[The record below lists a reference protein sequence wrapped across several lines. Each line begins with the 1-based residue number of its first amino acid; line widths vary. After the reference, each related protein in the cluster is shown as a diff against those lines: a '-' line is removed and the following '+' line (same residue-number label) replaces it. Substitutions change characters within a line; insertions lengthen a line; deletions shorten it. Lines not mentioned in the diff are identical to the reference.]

1 MNTTRW
7 TPDAMNT
14 EFRKQLPGTSL
25 DYFDTRAAV
34 EAIETGAYAKLPYTS
49 RVLAE
54 QLVRRCDPA
63 ALTDSLKQL
72 IERKRDLDFPWYP
85 ARVVCHDILGQTAL
99 VDLAGLRDAIAE
111 KGGDPAK
118 VNPVVPTQLIVDHSL
133 AVEAAGFDPDAF
145 EKNRAIEDRR
155 NEDRFHFIEWTKTA
169 FKNVDVIPAGNG
181 IMHQINLEKMSPVIQ
196 SRDGV
201 AFPDT
206 CVGTDSHT
214 PHIDCLGV
222 IAIGVGGLEAETVM
236 LGLPSMMRLPDIVGV
251 KLVGKRQPGIT
262 ATDIV
267 LAITEFLRQERVVGA
282 YLEFF
287 GEGANSLTIGDR
299 ATISNMTPEFG
310 ASAGM
315 FYIDD
320 QTLDYLKLTGREP
333 EQVALVEQY
342 AKETGL
348 WADSLVEAEYE
359 RVLEFDLS
367 SVVRN
372 MAGPSNPHRRLP
384 TSALHDRGIA
394 VDLDKALEEEKEG
407 KMPDGAVIIAAITSC
422 TNTSNPRNVVAAGL
436 LAKKANELGLIRKPW
451 VKSSFAP
458 GSKVARLYLEESGLL
473 PELEKLGFG
482 IVAYACTTC
491 NGMSGALDPEIQQEI
506 IDRDLYAT
514 AVLSGNRNFDGRI
527 HPYAKQAFLASP
539 PLVVAYAIAGTMRF
553 DIEKDVLGTDQAG
566 NPVTLKDL
574 WPSDEEIDAIVKESV
589 KPEQFNQV
597 YIPMFDLGQF
607 EEAESPLYDWRPMST
622 YIRRPPY
629 WEGALAAERTLTGMR
644 PLAVLPDNITT
655 DHLSPSNAI
664 MMDSAAGEYLHKMGL
679 PEEDFNSYATHR
691 GDHLTAQR
699 ATFANPKLI
708 NEMAVVDGEVKQGSL
723 ARVEPEGKVT
733 RMWEAIETYMD
744 RKQPLIIVA
753 GADYGQGSSRDW
765 AAKGVRL
772 AGVEAIVAEGFE
784 RIHRTNLVGMGVL
797 PLQFKAGETR
807 QTYNIDGTET
817 YDVKGDIAPGAELT
831 LVINRHNGETVDV
844 AVTCRL
850 DTAAEVNVYNA
861 GGVLQRFA
869 QDFLQSEAAS

>member
-1 MNTTRW
+1 MNT
-7 TPDAMNT
+7 NY
-14 EFRKQLPGTSL
+14 RKPLPGTSL
-25 DYFDTRAAV
+25 DYFDTREAV
-34 EAIETGAYAKLPYTS
+34 DAIEPNAYAALPYTS

-54 QLVRRCDPA
+54 QLVRRCEPEL
-63 ALTDSLKQL
+63 LTDALKQL
-72 IERKRDLDFPWYP
+72 IERKQDLDFPWYP

-99 VDLAGLRDAIAE
+99 VDLAGLRDAIADQ
-111 KGGDPAK
+111 GGDPSK

-133 AVEAAGFDPDAF
+133 AVEAPGFDADAF

-169 FKNVDVIPAGNG
+169 FENVDVIPAGNG

-196 SRDGV
+196 SREGV

-214 PHIDCLGV
+214 PHIDALGV

-236 LGLPSMMRLPDIVGV
+236 LGRPSMMRLPDIIGV
-251 KLVGKRQPGIT
+251 ELVGKRQPGIT

-267 LAITEFLRQERVVGA
+267 LAITEFLRNQKVVSS

-287 GEGANSLTIGDR
+287 GDGAKNLTIGDR

-315 FYIDD
+315 FYIDE
-320 QTLDYLKLTGREP
+320 QTIDYLKLTGREP
-333 EQVALVEQY
+333 EQVALVEKY
-342 AKETGL
+342 AKQTGL
-348 WADSLVEAEYE
+348 WADDLAGARYE
-359 RVLEFDLS
+359 RVLTFDLS
-367 SVVRN
+367 SVGRN

-384 TSALHDRGIA
+384 TSDLEARGIA
-394 VDLDKALEEEKEG
+394 GAWKEESG
-407 KMPDGAVIIAAITSC
+407 LMPDGAVIIAAITSC

-436 LAKKANELGLIRKPW
+436 IAQKANALGLVRKPW
-451 VKSSFAP
+451 VKTSFAP
-458 GSKVARLYLEESGLL
+458 GSKVAQLYLEESGLL
-473 PELEKLGFG
+473 PELEQLGFG
-482 IVAYACTTC
+482 IVGFACTTC
-491 NGMSGALDPEIQQEI
+491 NGMSGALDPKIQQEI

-539 PLVVAYAIAGTMRF
+539 PLVVAYAIAGTIRF
-553 DIEKDVLGTDQAG
+553 DIEKDALGTGKDG
-566 NPVTLKDL
+566 KPITLKDI
-574 WPSDEEIDAIVKESV
+574 WPTDEEIDAIVASSV
-589 KPEQFNQV
+589 KPEQFNQI
-597 YIPMFDLGQF
+597 YIPMFDLGKAQRS
-607 EEAESPLYDWRPMST
+607 ESPLYNWRPQST

-629 WEGALAAERTLTGMR
+629 WEGALAGERTMKGMR
-644 PLAVLPDNITT
+644 PLAVLGDNITT

-664 MMDSAAGEYLHKMGL
+664 MLNSAAGAYLHKMGL

-699 ATFANPKLI
+699 ATFANPKLL
-708 NEMAVVDGEVKQGSL
+708 NEMCTDEQGEIKQGSL
-723 ARVEPEGKVT
+723 ARIEPEGKES
-733 RMWEAIETYMD
+733 RMWEAIETYME
-744 RKQPLIIVA
+744 RKQPLIIIA

-772 AGVEAIVAEGFE
+772 AGVEVIVAEGFE

-797 PLQFKAGETR
+797 PCEFIAGETR
-807 QTYNIDGTET
+807 HTYQIDGTET
-817 YDVKGDIAPGAELT
+817 FDVEGTIKPRAELT
-831 LVINRHNGETVDV
+831 LIIHRRNGEELRVPV
-844 AVTCRL
+844 ICRL
-850 DTAAEVNVYNA
+850 DTAEEVSVYSA

-869 QDFLQSEAAS
+869 QDFLESSAA